1 MIALTETTFTQLA
14 EQSLA
19 LTLGA
24 SDVVDEI
31 LSHPGTVLDPDAPD
45 LLQQLAALPVLDV
58 RTPGEF
64 AHAHL
69 LGAINLPLF
78 TDEER
83 AVVGTMYK
91 QVGRDAAI
99 AWGWA
104 QVQPRLVEL
113 VDQARSL
120 VPDLR
125 AVVHCARGGLRSR
138 SVAWL
143 LTQAGME
150 VVTLRG
156 GYKSIRRRVLAIND
170 APYHLMVLSGHTGS
184 GKTAVLQQ
192 LAARGEQVL
201 DLERLANHKGS
212 AFGALGE
219 APQPSNEFFENQ
231 MASVLA
237 ALDPKRR
244 IWVEDESLRI
254 GNCAVP
260 AAFWNRM
267 RASIVVRL
275 EIPAAARLAFSLAT
289 YGQHDVAELKD
300 AVRRVEKRLGGLRV
314 KQANQFLNDGK
325 FAGAAAI
332 MLDYYDQCYSHSL
345 AKRVSGVIIRVPV
358 ESTDA
363 QANAEAVLQAAMSS
377 TGAVEPR

>member
-1 MIALTETTFTQLA
+1 MIALTEPIFTQLA

-24 SDVVDEI
+24 ADVVDEI

-69 LGAINLPLF
+69 PGALNLPLF
-78 TDEER
+78 TDHER
-83 AVVGTMYK
+83 AVVGTTYK

-99 AWGWA
+99 EWGWT
-104 QVQPRLVEL
+104 QVQPRLTEL
-113 VDQARSL
+113 VTQARLL
-120 VPDLR
+120 VPGKR

-143 LTQAGME
+143 LMQAGMD

-156 GYKSIRRRVLAIND
+156 GYKSIRRWVLAVND
-170 APYHLMVLSGHTGS
+170 APYQLVVLSGHTGS
-184 GKTAVLQQ
+184 GKTAVLQE

-219 APQPSNEFFENQ
+219 AAQPSNEYFENQ
-231 MASVLA
+231 MATVLA
-237 ALDPKRR
+237 ALDPTRR

-260 AAFWNRM
+260 AVFWNRM
-267 RASIVVRL
+267 RASTVVRL

-289 YGQHDVAELKD
+289 YGRHDVTELKD

-314 KQANQFLNDGK
+314 KQANQFLDDGE
-325 FAGAAAI
+325 FARAAAI
-332 MLDYYDQCYSHSL
+332 MLEYYDQCYSHSL
-345 AKRVSGVIIRVPV
+345 AKRVRGVIVRVPV

-363 QANAEAVLQAAMSS
+363 QANADAVLQAAALYA
-377 TGAVEPR
+377 GAVEPG

>member
-1 MIALTETTFTQLA
+1 MIALTEPIFTQLA

-24 SDVVDEI
+24 ADVVDEI

-69 LGAINLPLF
+69 PGALNLPLF
-78 TDEER
+78 TDHER
-83 AVVGTMYK
+83 AVVGTTYK

-99 AWGWA
+99 EWGWT
-104 QVQPRLVEL
+104 QVQPRLTEL
-113 VDQARSL
+113 VTQARLL
-120 VPDLR
+120 VPGQR

-143 LTQAGME
+143 LMQAGMD

-156 GYKSIRRRVLAIND
+156 GYKSIRRWVLAVND
-170 APYHLMVLSGHTGS
+170 APYQLVVLSGHTGS
-184 GKTAVLQQ
+184 GKTAVLQE

-219 APQPSNEFFENQ
+219 AAQPSNEYFENQ
-231 MASVLA
+231 MATVLA
-237 ALDPKRR
+237 ALDPTRR

-260 AAFWNRM
+260 AVFWNRM
-267 RASIVVRL
+267 RASTVVRL

-289 YGQHDVAELKD
+289 YGRHDVTELKD

-314 KQANQFLNDGK
+314 KQANQFLDDGE
-325 FAGAAAI
+325 FARAAAI
-332 MLDYYDQCYSHSL
+332 MLEYYDQCYSHSL
-345 AKRVSGVIIRVPV
+345 AKRVRGVIVRVPV

-363 QANAEAVLQAAMSS
+363 QANADAVLQAAALYA
-377 TGAVEPR
+377 GAVEPG